1 MIVTQKVVIDLL
13 IDQSLID
20 KFIYLKKKNKILFYL
35 EIFKIYKKF
44 KLSNTKILFILEPL
58 NFKLCIFTFLFNSN
72 LKIGYGLGKWYDS
85 ILSNKIYFDDKKHES
100 EMHFN
105 LLKEI
110 DNKLNY
116 KKKYLLLSPKIILK
130 QKKLIEQSKIKKM
143 IVGIHPGC
151 SIALKEKRWPTS
163 RFISLIIMLNNNGY
177 KTILFGGAD
186 DVIVANE
193 IINGLDIV
201 IDNYVNKFNIL
212 DTAGAISLCD
222 LFISN
227 DSGLMHLASTL
238 KIPVVALFGS
248 TNIIKNAPIYKKHII
263 LNGSKIKE
271 NTKKPILNISVK
283 EVFNAVNNYKLNN

>member
-1 MIVTQKVVIDLL
+1 
-13 IDQSLID
+13 
-20 KFIYLKKKNKILFYL
+20 
-35 EIFKIYKKF
+35 
-44 KLSNTKILFILEPL
+44 
-58 NFKLCIFTFLFNSN
+58 
-72 LKIGYGLGKWYDS
+72 
-85 ILSNKIYFDDKKHES
+85 
-100 EMHFN
+100 
-105 LLKEI
+105 
-110 DNKLNY
+110 
-116 KKKYLLLSPKIILK
+116 
-130 QKKLIEQSKIKKM
+130 
-143 IVGIHPGC
+143 
-151 SIALKEKRWPTS
+151 
-163 RFISLIIMLNNNGY
+163 MLNNNGY